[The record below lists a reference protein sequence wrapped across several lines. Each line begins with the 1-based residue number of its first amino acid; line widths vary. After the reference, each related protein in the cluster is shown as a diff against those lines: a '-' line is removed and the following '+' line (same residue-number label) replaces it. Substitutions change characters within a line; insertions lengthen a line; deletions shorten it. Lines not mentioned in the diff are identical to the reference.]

1 MPEKRNISL
10 SPRDGTRFLVFAQS
24 PSLPSFKN
32 PVRIRISLPPDRVQP
47 GPADDQIY
55 VLDVPNKLPYRSR
68 SPQVYTPFDGREWS
82 GFRAPPPPPGPNGH
96 YDHLE
101 PGTPGFAAAASYASV
116 RRVLDIWQRYF
127 RKAIKW
133 HFKPKFARLEIV
145 PQINDA
151 NAHAG
156 FGFVEFGYGM
166 PGGRFTYVSPFW
178 RNFDVVAHETGHML
192 LYAKMRFPR
201 GTKRRDEWLKIGTPE
216 FRAFHESS
224 ADLVAIVSS
233 LHFRSVTNHLL
244 EETRG
249 NLFTNNELSRVGELS
264 ESYQIRNA
272 FNDKKMSSVHRHRH
286 IPHELSL
293 PLTGAVFDILVEV
306 FQKNLLEASLISQN
320 LANQANRRFSK
331 DGAPPEVQRAFNRAF
346 KGRKRPFARELGRAR
361 DYLGKLLARTW
372 STLPPDKLT
381 FVKVGRS
388 LLHADRAIGDGDGA
402 HQDTI
407 RRCFKWR
414 GLKL

>member
-1 MPEKRNISL
+1 MPEKRNIAL

-24 PSLPSFKN
+24 PSLPSFKK
-32 PVRIRISLPPDRVQP
+32 PVTIKISLPPERVRP
-47 GPADDQIY
+47 GPADGQIY

-68 SPQVYTPFDGREWS
+68 SPQDYTPFDGREWN
-82 GFRAPPPPPGPNGH
+82 GFRAPPPAPGRSGH

-101 PGTPGFAAAASYASV
+101 PGTPGFAAAASYASI
-116 RRVLDIWQRYF
+116 RRVLDIWHRYF
-127 RKAIKW
+127 GGPIAW
-133 HFKPKFARLEIV
+133 HFKPKFARLEVV

-178 RNFDVVAHETGHML
+178 QNFDVVAHETGHML
-192 LYAKMRFPR
+192 LYAKMGFPR
-201 GTKRRDEWLKIGTPE
+201 GTKRRDEWLTIGTPE

-224 ADLVAIVSS
+224 GDLVAIVSS
-233 LHFRSVTNHLL
+233 LHFPSVSDHLL

-272 FNDKKMSSVHRHRH
+272 FNDKKMSSVKRVRH

-306 FQKNLLEASLISQN
+306 FQKNLVDASLIGQN
-320 LANQANRRFSK
+320 LANQANRRFGAR
-331 DGAPPEVQRAFNRAF
+331 GAPPEVQRGFDRAF
-346 KGRKRPFARELGRAR
+346 KGRKRQFARELFRAR
-361 DYLGKLLARTW
+361 DYLGDLLAHTW
-372 STLPPDKLT
+372 STLSPDKLT

-388 LLHADRAIGDGDGA
+388 LLQSDRAIGNGDGA
-402 HQDTI
+402 HRDTI

-414 GLKL
+414 GLEL